1 MKSFFTYYEEEL
13 QKDADMEEHRQI
25 SVFNPLAPGKCRRL
39 LKRVGRMSKRSARK
53 TASYVDRKKQ
63 FNKDRIAK
71 STQGTKRQKIRKKLG
86 IGTKRSNFGIIK
98 NRGRK

>member
-1 MKSFFTYYEEEL
+1 MKSFYTYYEEEL

-39 LKRVGRMSKRSARK
+39 LKRVGRVSKRSARK

-63 FNKDRIAK
+63 FNKDRISK
-71 STQGTKRQKIRKKLG
+71 STQGNKRQAVRRKLG
-86 IGTKRSNFGIIK
+86 IGTKRSNYGAIK
-98 NRGRK
+98 R